1 MKHLKSYKIFE
12 SVDRKFMNEFLNDF
26 GMFIT
31 MNLSQVTK
39 MGIDE
44 NATKE
49 LTLMSQRLRQPI
61 INGMNYTELTKDVN
75 SIYKNPKMTSALV
88 NQIRQL
94 LIYMEPRIQKFVKE
108 CDIKQNWLSKINKFK
123 ENYKIIIS

>member
-12 SVDRKFMNEFLNDF
+12 SADRKFMNEFLYDF
-26 GMFIT
+26 GLFIT
-31 MNLSQVTK
+31 LNLSQVTK

-49 LTLMSQRLRQPI
+49 LVLMSQRLRQPL
-61 INGMNYTELTKDVN
+61 INGMNYSEITKDVN

-88 NQIRQL
+88 NQIRNL
-94 LIYMEPRIQKFVKE
+94 LTYIEPRIQKFVKE
-108 CDIKQNWLSKINKFK
+108 CDYKKNWLSKINKFK